1 MNSTKPLP
9 SSNNAE
15 FRISYEAEN
24 IRVKLPSLSIDYLAA
39 CLLNINS
46 T

>member
-15 FRISYEAEN
+15 LRIDYEAEN
-24 IRVKLPSLSIDYLAA
+24 IRVKLPSLSINYPTA
-39 CLLNINS
+39 